1 MRDSASVNIGVFKIS
16 MKPTSNLHVFSM
28 EPPSK
33 LHQKC
38 SKGSDTGGYQIDYK
52 SIVIWS

>member
-16 MKPTSNLHVFSM
+16 MKPTSNLHVSSM

-52 SIVIWS
+52 SIVI